1 MFKIKIIFLIF
12 GHFMHLDHKRL
23 EAIFHFLPYDPNILL
38 LSSRRDN
45 VRACRRIWP
54 HAHIFSPDFPF
65 IKHEGKIDFIW
76 LEANETTLFM
86 LQNLS
91 AILSDIKVLF
101 ITSSSKLSKLK
112 SFLEKKGLVLFSD
125 WEWEGRHGNAIFLK
139 KEILDSLLRSLHYSS
154 SDPIACSDYSH
165 PCKIERFLR
174 PIERKT
180 NGHSIPSVDFIY
192 MINLDERPEKFALA
206 STDLAKF
213 DIHPYRFSAINGWK
227 LSTGSINELGMRY
240 SEASDSFFGSVYKEI
255 NGQELISNE
264 LIEDRETSYFSLGMS
279 RGAIGC
285 LLSHLSILQDAYD
298 SEYKTIWI
306 LEDDIEVF
314 DDPWQIPQ
322 MIKNLDQLVPDWDIL
337 FTDIDF
343 KGKDGNYVPCRSLAA
358 RPNFPMMPLSFYL
371 SRFYPISHDFFSIG
385 MRYGTYSMIIRR
397 SGIEKILKYYKTY
410 SLFLPYDLDYW
421 LIPELKMYASS
432 KDIVSSYPGSI
443 SDNELTE
450 LSF

>member
-1 MFKIKIIFLIF
+1 MRL
-12 GHFMHLDHKRL
+12 LDHKRL
-23 EAIFHFLPYDPNILL
+23 EAIFHFLPYDPNILIL
-38 LSSRRDN
+38 NPHRDN
-45 VRACRRIWP
+45 VKACRRIWP
-54 HAHIFSPDFPF
+54 YAHIFSPDSPF
-65 IKHEGKIDFIW
+65 INHEGKIDFIW
-76 LEANETTLFM
+76 LESNETSLLILQTL
-86 LQNLS
+86 S
-91 AILSDIKVLF
+91 EILSDVKVLF
-101 ITSSSKLSKLK
+101 ITSLSKLSKLK
-112 SFLEKKGLVLFSD
+112 PFLEEKGLILFSD
-125 WEWEGRHGNAIFLK
+125 WDWEGKYGNAIFLK

-154 SDPIACSDYSH
+154 NDPISCSEYLFPS
-165 PCKIERFLR
+165 KIERFLR

-180 NGHSIPSVDFIY
+180 NAHSIPNIDFIY

-227 LSTGSINELGMRY
+227 LTTGSINELGMRHR
-240 SEASDSFFGSVYKEI
+240 EASDSFFGSVYKEI
-255 NGQELISNE
+255 NGQEYISNE
-264 LIEDRETSYFSLGMS
+264 LIADEGTSYFSLGMS

-298 SEYKTIWI
+298 AEYKTIWI
-306 LEDDIEVF
+306 LEDDIEVLE
-314 DDPWQIPQ
+314 DPWQIPKL
-322 MIKNLDQLVPDWDIL
+322 IDNLDSLVNDWDIF

-343 KGKDGNYVPCRSLAA
+343 KGKDGNYVPCRTLAA
-358 RPNFPMMPLSFYL
+358 RPNFSMQPLSFYL
-371 SRFYPISHDFFSIG
+371 GRFYPLSRDFFSIG

-397 SGIEKILKYYKTY
+397 SGIEKILKYYKSF